1 MGDIK
6 KSIRENYGRIARQS
20 GASCCGSAETA
31 LGPDVGAYT
40 AAEARAVPAGANMG
54 LGCGNPVA
62 IADLRPGETVLD
74 LGSGGGFDCFLAA
87 NAVGPE
93 GHVIGVDMTEDMIA
107 VATRNA
113 ERGGYANVEFRLGEI
128 ESLPVESETVDV
140 IISNC
145 VINLVPDKMRAFSE
159 AFRVLRP
166 GGRLHV
172 SDIVLGN
179 DLPAAIAESI
189 EAYVGCVAG
198 AVRRSDYLA
207 AIRDNG
213 FTDIVIERDIDAV
226 SLLNGCCDAEA
237 GGCSCALP
245 ELPDGLVASVTLS
258 ARKPI

>member
-6 KSIRENYGRIARQS
+6 DSIRENYGRIARQS
-20 GASCCGSAETA
+20 GASCCG
-31 LGPDVGAYT
+31 GAKPSHELEVAGYT
-40 AAEARAVPAGANMG
+40 ATEKQAAPAGSDMG

-62 IADLRPGETVLD
+62 IADLRRGETVLD

-87 NAVGPE
+87 NAVGPD

-113 ERGGYANVEFRLGEI
+113 ESARYANVEFRLGEI
-128 ESLPVESETVDV
+128 EALPVDDESVDV

-145 VINLVPDKMRAFSE
+145 VINLVPDKNRAFAE

-179 DLPAAIAESI
+179 DLPAAIAASI

-198 AVRRSDYLA
+198 AVTRSDYLA
-207 AIRDNG
+207 AMQDNG
-213 FTDIVIERDIDAV
+213 FTEIAIEREVDAAA
-226 SLLNGCCDAEA
+226 LLGGCCDPDADA
-237 GGCSCALP
+237 CSCAMP
-245 ELPDGLVASVTLS
+245 ALPDGLVASVTLS

>member
-1 MGDIK
+1 MSDIK
-6 KSIRENYGRIARQS
+6 DSIRENYGRIARES
-20 GASCCGSAETA
+20 GASCCG
-31 LGPDVGAYT
+31 GAQPGCGFNVAGYT
-40 AAEARAVPAGANMG
+40 AAEKQAAPAGSDLG

-62 IADLRPGETVLD
+62 IADLRRGETVLD

-87 NAVGPE
+87 NAVGPD

-113 ERGGYANVEFRLGEI
+113 ENGGYANVEFRLGEI
-128 ESLPVESETVDV
+128 EDLPVESDAVDV

-145 VINLVPDKMRAFSE
+145 VINLVPDKNRAFAE
-159 AFRVLRP
+159 AFRILRP

-172 SDIVLGN
+172 SDILLGN

-198 AVRRSDYLA
+198 AVTRSDYLA
-207 AIRDNG
+207 AMQDNG

-226 SLLNGCCDAEA
+226 SLLNGCCDSDA

-245 ELPDGLVASVTLS
+245 ALPDGLVASVTLS

>member
-6 KSIRENYGRIARQS
+6 DSIRENYGRIARQS
-20 GASCCGSAETA
+20 RSSCCGDAKPTDKPSVA
-31 LGPDVGAYT
+31 GYT
-40 AAEARAVPAGANMG
+40 AAEMQATPAGADMG

-62 IADLRPGETVLD
+62 IADLGAGETVLD

-113 ERGGYANVEFRLGEI
+113 ERVGYANVEFRLGEI
-128 ESLPVESETVDV
+128 EDLPVENESVDA

-145 VINLVPDKMRAFSE
+145 VINLVPDKHRAFAE

-179 DLPAAIAESI
+179 DLPPQIANSV

-198 AVRRSDYLA
+198 AVTRSDYLA
-207 AIRDNG
+207 AMQDAG

-226 SLLNGCCDAEA
+226 ALLNGCCDPDA
-237 GGCSCALP
+237 GGCSCAMP
-245 ELPDGLVASVTLS
+245 ALPDGLVASVTLS